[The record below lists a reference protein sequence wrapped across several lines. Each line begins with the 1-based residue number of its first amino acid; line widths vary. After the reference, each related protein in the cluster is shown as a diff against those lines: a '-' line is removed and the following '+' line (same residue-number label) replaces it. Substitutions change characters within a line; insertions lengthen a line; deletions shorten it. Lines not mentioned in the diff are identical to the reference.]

1 MELNVAAKTDTGRI
15 RDQNEDSVLTD
26 LPLVAVADGMG
37 GHEGGEVASKLALE
51 VLARFKPRLY
61 GKQGTA
67 AAETLREALIDANKA
82 VWDRAKTDESVAGMG
97 TTLTAA
103 WLEGGIVALAHVGDS
118 RAYLLRGG
126 KLEKLTEDQTV
137 AAQWVRQ
144 GRLSEDEAASSPQRH
159 ILLQAV
165 GTDARGVNVEIAS
178 LELQSGDR
186 LLIASDGL
194 HGMLKTNDRIR
205 DVLAEHHDPDE
216 ACAALV
222 AAANAAGGED
232 NISVV
237 IVDAGAGEAHAD
249 AEGAPVVVERP
260 TAAKSRFRLGGKR
273 IAIGA
278 GVAAAALVAA
288 GVLWFQSSPSYV
300 VSVRQ
305 GSVVILDGR
314 PGSDDKPAHGRV
326 VRVFSDAPLDKFP
339 PTVQRDLRSG
349 IPVSSLAE
357 ADRVVANLL
366 ANLPRLLGPQETPA
380 TPTPSSRSLVPKPTA
395 SHAVGGKR

>member
-1 MELNVAAKTDTGRI
+1 MELNVAAKTDTGRV

-67 AAETLREALIDANKA
+67 AAETLRDALIEANKA
-82 VWDRAKTDESVAGMG
+82 VWERAKTDESVTGMG

-103 WLEGGIVALAHVGDS
+103 WLEGGVVALAHVGDS
-118 RAYLLRGG
+118 RAYLLRAG

-144 GRLSEDEAASSPQRH
+144 GKLSEDEAASSPQRH

-165 GTDARGVNVEIAS
+165 GTDARGVKVDIAS
-178 LELQSGDR
+178 IALPPHDR
-186 LLIASDGL
+186 LLLASDGL
-194 HGMLKTNDRIR
+194 HGMLKTSDRIR
-205 DVLAEHHDPDE
+205 DILAEHNDPNE
-216 ACAALV
+216 ASTALV

-232 NISVV
+232 NISVI
-237 IVDAGAGEAHAD
+237 IVDAGAGNESAA
-249 AEGAPVVVERP
+249 AATPVVVEKP
-260 TAAKSRFRLGGKR
+260 TAATRRFRIGSRKLM
-273 IAIGA
+273 IGA
-278 GVAAAALVAA
+278 GVAALVAAAA
-288 GVLWFQSSPSYV
+288 GVLWFQSTPSYV
-300 VSVRQ
+300 VSERQ
-305 GSVVILDGR
+305 GTVVILDGR
-314 PGSDDKPAHGRV
+314 PGSDDKHANGRV
-326 VRVFSDAPLDKFP
+326 VRVFSDADVAKFP

-366 ANLPRLLGPQETPA
+366 ANLPRLLGPQDTPA
-380 TPTPSSRSLVPKPTA
+380 TPTPSSRALVPKPSA
-395 SHAVGGKR
+395 SHGSGGKR